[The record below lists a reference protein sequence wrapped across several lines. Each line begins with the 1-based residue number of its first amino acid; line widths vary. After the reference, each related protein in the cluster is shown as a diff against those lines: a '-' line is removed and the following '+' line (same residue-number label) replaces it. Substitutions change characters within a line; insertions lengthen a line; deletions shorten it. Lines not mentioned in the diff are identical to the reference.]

1 MFDLAAWMNDNQDWI
16 WLAIGVALLIGEVLI
31 PGVFLLWIGLAGLA
45 TGFVVAIASD
55 ISFEVQ
61 GMLFAILSIVSV
73 IVGRNIM
80 KNTPEESA
88 EAPNLNKKGA
98 AMIGKNYV
106 LASDIVNGEG
116 RVKVGDTVWI
126 ATGQDM
132 SEGTRVTV
140 DEVDGTKLHVI
151 KCSD

>member
-1 MFDLAAWMNDNQDWI
+1 MFDLAAWMSDNQDWI

-45 TGFVVAIASD
+45 TGFVVAVASD
-55 ISFEVQ
+55 LSFEVQ
-61 GMLFAILSIVSV
+61 GMLFAIFSIVSV
-73 IVGRNIM
+73 FVGRNIM
-80 KNTPEESA
+80 KKTPEESA

-98 AMIGKNYV
+98 AMVGKNYV
-106 LASDIVNGEG
+106 LASAIVNGQG
-116 RVKVGDTVWI
+116 RVNVGDTVWA

-132 SEGTRVTV
+132 PEGTLVTV
-140 DEVDGTKLHVI
+140 DQVNGTKLHVV

>member
-1 MFDLAAWMNDNQDWI
+1 MFDLAAWMSDNQDWI

-45 TGFVVAIASD
+45 TGFVVVVASD

-61 GMLFAILSIVSV
+61 GMLFAIFSIISV
-73 IVGRNIM
+73 FVGRNIM
-80 KNTPEESA
+80 KKTPEESE
-88 EAPNLNKKGA
+88 EAPNLNKKMA
-98 AMIGKNYV
+98 AMVGKNYV
-106 LASDIVNGEG
+106 LASAIVNGEG
-116 RVKVGDTVWI
+116 RVNVGDTVWA

-132 SEGTRVTV
+132 PDGTLVTV
-140 DEVDGTKLHVI
+140 DQVEGTKLHVV

>member
-45 TGFVVAIASD
+45 TGFVVAIAS
-55 ISFEVQ
+55 
-61 GMLFAILSIVSV
+61 
-73 IVGRNIM
+73 IM

>member
-1 MFDLAAWMNDNQDWI
+1 MFDLAAWMSDNQDWI
-16 WLAIGVALLIGEVLI
+16 WLAIGVTLLIGEVLI

-45 TGFVVAIASD
+45 TGLIVAIASD
-55 ISFEVQ
+55 LSFEIQ

-80 KNTPEESA
+80 KNTPEESV
-88 EAPNLNKKGA
+88 ETPNLNKKGA
-98 AMIGKNYV
+98 ALVGKNYV

-116 RVKVGDTVWI
+116 RVKVGDTVWT

-132 SEGTRVTV
+132 PVGTRVTV
-140 DEVDGTKLHVI
+140 DEVDGTKLHVV
-151 KCSD
+151 KCSE

>member
-1 MFDLAAWMNDNQDWI
+1 MFDLAAWMIDNQDWI
-16 WLAIGVALLIGEVLI
+16 WLAIGVVLLIGEVLI

-45 TGFVVAIASD
+45 TGFVVAVASD

-61 GMLFAILSIVSV
+61 GMLFAIFSIVLV
-73 IVGRNIM
+73 VVGRNIM

-98 AMIGKNYV
+98 AMVGKKYV
-106 LASDIVNGEG
+106 LASAIVNGEG
-116 RVKVGDTVWI
+116 RVAVGDTVWA

-132 SEGTRVTV
+132 PEGTRVIV
-140 DEVDGTKLHVI
+140 DEVDGTKLHVV

>member
-45 TGFVVAIASD
+45 TGLIVAVASD
-55 ISFEVQ
+55 LSFEIQ

-73 IVGRNIM
+73 IIGRNIM

-98 AMIGKNYV
+98 TMVGKNYV
-106 LASDIVNGEG
+106 LASDIMNGEG

-132 SEGTRVTV
+132 PKGTRVTV
-140 DEVDGTKLHVI
+140 DKVDGTKLHVVR
-151 KCSD
+151 CSD